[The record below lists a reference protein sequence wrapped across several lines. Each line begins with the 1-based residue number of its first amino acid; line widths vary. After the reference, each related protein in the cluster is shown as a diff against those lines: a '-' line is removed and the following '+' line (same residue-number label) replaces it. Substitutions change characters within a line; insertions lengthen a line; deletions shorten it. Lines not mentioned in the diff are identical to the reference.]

1 MLLYSFNLENV
12 HFVKEFSFICL
23 QFAAATRKCYIEKMC
38 VDVLTENAFLA
49 KEKSGKQARQG
60 KI

>member
-23 QFAAATRKCYIEKMC
+23 QFAAAARKCYIEKMF
-38 VDVLTENAFLA
+38 VDVLKENAFHMN
-49 KEKSGKQARQG
+49 EKSGRQARQG